1 MKHWDTGINNDS
13 ILCTHTHPVT
23 GFALIDNPSI
33 PQHAHIS
40 PPLHLHDGRGGGY
53 QHYTKTGGPLST
65 LPSLPPSALAHLTR
79 SVDGLRYMSTNVKY
93 GTRTVSFVPRIVDG
107 HLLDPGSRKI
117 LTKPM

>member
-40 PPLHLHDGRGGGY
+40 PPLHLHDGRGY

-79 SVDGLRYMSTNVKY
+79 CVDCLRYMSTNVKY